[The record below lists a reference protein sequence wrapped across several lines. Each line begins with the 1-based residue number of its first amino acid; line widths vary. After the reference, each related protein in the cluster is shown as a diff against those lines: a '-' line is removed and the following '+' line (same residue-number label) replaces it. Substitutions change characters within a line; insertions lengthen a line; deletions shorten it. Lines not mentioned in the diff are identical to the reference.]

1 MTPAALRQAVWA
13 ALDTVLDPE
22 LDEPVTALEFV
33 TSYAVSEDPDGSGAV
48 ATVRLRLPTF
58 FCSPNFS
65 WLMVADAHDAVSA
78 VPGIR
83 AVDIALEDHFVA
95 EVINRGVAARA
106 GFVAAFPGEAVEEL
120 DGLRATFYRK
130 AALAGQ
136 EKVAKPLVD
145 SGIGP
150 EELAGLRLGQVP
162 PSADLD
168 RLRSRRAQ
176 VGLPHGDDA
185 PLLLHPDGEPVT
197 ATQVPL
203 HLRRARLTG
212 VSLES
217 NGGFCR
223 DLLAKRYAAV

>member
-1 MTPAALRQAVWA
+1 MSRVLRDAVWA

-22 LDEPVTALEFV
+22 LDEPITSLEFV
-33 TSYAVSEDPDGSGAV
+33 KSCTVSDDPDGSGAV

-78 VPGIR
+78 VPGITR
-83 AVDIALEDHFVA
+83 ADIALEDHFVA
-95 EVINRGVAARA
+95 EVINQGVAARS

-120 DGLRATFYRK
+120 DDLRATFYRK

-136 EKVAKPLVD
+136 EKVATPLANA
-145 SGIGP
+145 GTGP
-150 EELAGLRLGQVP
+150 DELAGLRLGQVP

-168 RLRSRRAQ
+168 RLRARRAA

-197 ATQVPL
+197 AAQVPL

-212 VSLES
+212 VSIEA
-217 NGGFCR
+217 NGGTCR